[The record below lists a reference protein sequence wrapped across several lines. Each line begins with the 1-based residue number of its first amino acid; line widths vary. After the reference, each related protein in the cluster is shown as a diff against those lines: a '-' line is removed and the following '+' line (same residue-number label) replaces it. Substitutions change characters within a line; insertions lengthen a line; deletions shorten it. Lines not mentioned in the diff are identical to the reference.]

1 MDNTKNDDYYVGKL
15 RDDLAF
21 IVRHMKGISLEELT
35 ENEIL
40 LDSMMFRLIQ
50 ISENSKKTK

>member
-1 MDNTKNDDYYVGKL
+1 MDNIKNDDYYVEKL

-21 IVRHMKGISLEELT
+21 IVRHMEGISLEELT

-40 LDSMMFRLIQ
+40 LDSIPKRKPAWN
-50 ISENSKKTK
+50 ISAVW